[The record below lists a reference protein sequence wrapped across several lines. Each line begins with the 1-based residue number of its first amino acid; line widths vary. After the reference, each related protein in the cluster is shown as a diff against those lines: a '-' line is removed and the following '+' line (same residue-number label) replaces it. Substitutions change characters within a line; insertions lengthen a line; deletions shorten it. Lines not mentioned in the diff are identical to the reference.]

1 MGEETSRYDAVAVA
15 LHWLI
20 GVALLVQITF
30 GFLLD
35 EIAPRGTP
43 SRSAVIN
50 LHKSFGLM
58 LAVAILARLAWRLG
72 HRAPPWPATM
82 PAWQQRA
89 ATRSHCAL
97 YACMLLMPAS
107 GYVASNFSKHGV
119 KFFGLALRPGDL
131 ICHRCTT
138 SSTACTSPPPGCSA
152 C

>member
-1 MGEETSRYDAVAVA
+1 MGEEASRYDAVAVA

-20 GVALLVQITF
+20 GVALLAQITF

-50 LHKSFGLM
+50 LHKSFGLV

-82 PAWQQRA
+82 PEWQQRA
-89 ATRSHCAL
+89 ATWWHCAL

-107 GYVASNFSKHGV
+107 GYVASNFRSSS
-119 KFFGLALRPGDL
+119 AWRCAPGDL
-131 ICHRCTT
+131 MCHGCTT
-138 SSTACTSPPPGCSA
+138 SSTACTSQPPGCSA

>member
-20 GVALLVQITF
+20 GVALLAQITF

-50 LHKSFGLM
+50 LHKSFGLV

-82 PAWQQRA
+82 PEWQQRA
-89 ATRSHCAL
+89 AMWSHCAL
-97 YACMLLMPAS
+97 YTACCSCRRRATS
-107 GYVASNFSKHGV
+107 
-119 KFFGLALRPGDL
+119 RP
-131 ICHRCTT
+131 T
-138 SSTACTSPPPGCSA
+138 SASTA
-152 C
+152 

>member
-50 LHKSFGLM
+50 LHKSFGFSGT
-58 LAVAILARLAWRLG
+58 ARRRG
-72 HRAPPWPATM
+72 RRRCPSGSSAPRRGRIARYM
-82 PAWQQRA
+82 PACCSCRRRA
-89 ATRSHCAL
+89 TS
-97 YACMLLMPAS
+97 
-107 GYVASNFSKHGV
+107 
-119 KFFGLALRPGDL
+119 RP
-131 ICHRCTT
+131 T
-138 SSTACTSPPPGCSA
+138 SASTA
-152 C
+152 

>member
-20 GVALLVQITF
+20 GVALLAQITF

-50 LHKSFGLM
+50 LHKSFGLV

-82 PAWQQRA
+82 PEWQQRA
-89 ATRSHCAL
+89 ALRAL
-97 YACMLLMPAS
+97 CLHAAH
-107 GYVASNFSKHGV
+107 AGV
-119 KFFGLALRPGDL
+119 GLRRVQLQQARREVLRPGAAPL
-131 ICHRCTT
+131 GT
-138 SSTACTSPPPGCSA
+138 
-152 C
+152 